1 MEENKTAQ
9 PATANAAPQAA
20 PNPQVMQPAPG
31 GIEQS
36 SKSSESKMMMWLV
49 GGLVVIIL
57 VVGGIY
63 FYLGSQQKAQTKP
76 TPAPAAKV
84 PENLENDLNEVDI
97 GDIEGEFT
105 QVDKDLESL

>member
-1 MEENKTAQ
+1 MEESK
-9 PATANAAPQAA
+9 PATENAAPAA
-20 PNPQVMQPAPG
+20 VPNPEVMQPAPG

-36 SKSSESKMMMWLV
+36 TKSSENKMMLWLI

-63 FYLGSQQKAQTKP
+63 FYLSSQQKAPTPP

-84 PENLENDLNEVDI
+84 QENLEQELNGVDV